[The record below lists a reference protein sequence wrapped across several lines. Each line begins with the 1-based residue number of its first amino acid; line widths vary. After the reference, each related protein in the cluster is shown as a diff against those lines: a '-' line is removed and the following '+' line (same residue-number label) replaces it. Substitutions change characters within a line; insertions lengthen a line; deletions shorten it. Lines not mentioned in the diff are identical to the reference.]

1 MSDAFEQAWGLVKMP
16 LDPNS
21 VKRRGKSKTWDAEF
35 IDPDTGERSPMTGQ
49 LRNSSAFGRPGPSKV
64 AIQMLGGGHE
74 DWEAPKHIRT
84 HGGHGVKEG
93 EKFSYP
99 SRHDGPNR
107 RKSASLPPI
116 GWNDPRGVSYLDAFV
131 DFIGGPRHGGGF
143 VADEASVAPKLQNK
157 GRGKAMYDLAAR
169 IVAAEDDNNK
179 IMPHWIQTEAAER
192 FWESEKDNLREG
204 RFWPR
209 DAVRL

>member
-1 MSDAFEQAWGLVKMP
+1 MTAFDEAWDLVKMP
-16 LDPNS
+16 LDPDS
-21 VKRRGKSKTWDAEF
+21 VRRRGKSKTWDAEF

-74 DWEAPKHIRT
+74 DWEAPKHM
-84 HGGHGVKEG
+84 KEG

-107 RKSASLPPI
+107 RKSASNPPI
-116 GWNDPRGVSYLDAFV
+116 GWNNPKGVSHLDAFV
-131 DFIGGPRHGGGF
+131 DFVGGPRHGGGF

-179 IMPHWIQTEAAER
+179 IMPHWIQTEAAKR
-192 FWESEKDNLREG
+192 FWGSEKDNLREG

-209 DAVRL
+209 DEVRT